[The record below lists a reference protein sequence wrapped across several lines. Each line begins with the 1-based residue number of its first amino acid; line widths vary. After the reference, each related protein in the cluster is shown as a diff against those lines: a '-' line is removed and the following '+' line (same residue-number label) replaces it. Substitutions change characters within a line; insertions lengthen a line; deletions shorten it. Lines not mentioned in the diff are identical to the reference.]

1 LNLKTYLLKNEKLVP
16 WVAGFAAFFT
26 YLFFYPFRR
35 AYTAA
40 TYTPLAYWGID
51 FKILMITAQVLG
63 FAVSKG
69 IGIKIVSEM
78 KALNRA
84 FSMALML
91 GIATVFYGLF
101 AIVPAPYSLV
111 FIFLANLPLG
121 MFYGTILGFL
131 EGRRVTEFLV
141 AVLTGSFIIGSGFAK
156 SIGAW
161 VVESLH
167 VTVFFMPVVA
177 AGLML
182 LPVCFFIYLLSC
194 LPLPNAQDIQERV
207 ARVPMNTASRAK
219 FIGEYRWGIVFFVC
233 SYVLLTAFREFRDN
247 FTPEI
252 WQALGNTDSKIFTK
266 TEIPIALAVMAIM
279 VSLNFIPD
287 NYKAFVVIENL
298 MLAGGVLILL
308 FTFLFQ
314 FGYITPFVWLTG
326 IGLGAYIA
334 YAMSNS
340 LYFER
345 MIGAFKSP
353 GTVGFLITMA
363 DYYAYFGSITVLL
376 IKNYVPLSISF
387 VSFFIVLSYVIGVLY
402 ILLILGSR
410 VYYGGLKKGFKG

>member
-1 LNLKTYLLKNEKLVP
+1 LNIKTYLLKNEKLVP

-40 TYTPLAYWGID
+40 AYTPLAFWGID

-69 IGIKIVSEM
+69 IGIKVVSEM
-78 KALNRA
+78 KVANRA
-84 FSMALML
+84 VSMAIML
-91 GIATVFYGLF
+91 CLATVFYGLF
-101 AIVPAPYSLV
+101 AMCPAPYNLL

-156 SIGAW
+156 SMGSW
-161 VVESLH
+161 VMDTLH
-167 VTVFFMPVVA
+167 VSVFYMPVVA
-177 AGLML
+177 AGIML
-182 LPVCFFIYLLSC
+182 FPVCLCIYLLSC
-194 LPLPNAQDIQERV
+194 LPAPSQADTLERV
-207 ARVPMNTASRAK
+207 ARVPMNASSRAS
-219 FIGEYRWGIVFFVC
+219 FVAEYKWGIVFFVA

-252 WQALGNTDSKIFTK
+252 WKALGNTDTKIFTK
-266 TEIPIALAVMAIM
+266 TEIPIAVIVMLIM
-279 VSLNFIPD
+279 VSLNFVKD
-287 NYKAFVVIENL
+287 NYKAFVWIENL
-298 MLAGGVLILL
+298 MLAGGVLILI
-308 FTFLFQ
+308 FTALFQ
-314 FGYITPFVWLTG
+314 FGFIPPFVWLTG
-326 IGLGAYIA
+326 VGLGAYIA

-363 DYYAYFGSITVLL
+363 DYYAYFGSISVLL
-376 IKNYVPLSISF
+376 LKNYVSLSISY

-402 ILLILGSR
+402 ILLILGSK
-410 VYYGGLKKGFKG
+410 VYYGGRVKE